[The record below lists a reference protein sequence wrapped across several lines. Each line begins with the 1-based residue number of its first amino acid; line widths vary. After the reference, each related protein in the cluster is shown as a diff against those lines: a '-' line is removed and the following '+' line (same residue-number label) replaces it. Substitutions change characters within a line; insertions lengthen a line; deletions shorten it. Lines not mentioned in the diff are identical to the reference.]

1 MGTFSTKID
10 AHMSRICRQLESMMN
25 IEFISKH
32 SNLTGEHI
40 TRFILI
46 YINLEKNKVQC
57 VPFCQLKGH
66 NIFACK
72 GFTIGSSPLQERG
85 EERKPLASK
94 DEVIK
99 TKKIFPFLSIML
111 SNNLMLVVNF
121 HLFLKDFLSKDEKPQ
136 ALTYTLGQ

>member
-1 MGTFSTKID
+1 MILIREMGTFSTKID

-72 GFTIGSSPLQERG
+72 GLRSAPLLSKR
-85 EERKPLASK
+85 EERSVNLWLAK
-94 DEVIK
+94 MR
-99 TKKIFPFLSIML
+99 L
-111 SNNLMLVVNF
+111 
-121 HLFLKDFLSKDEKPQ
+121 
-136 ALTYTLGQ
+136 